1 MILVTNEG
9 IWLIRGDDE
18 ALEVDLTVG
27 DGEPYEMQPGDI
39 LTLTVRESPSR
50 DDAILLQIDSA
61 PGVNR
66 IVIRHEDTAEL
77 EYGRYSADVQLHT
90 ADGLRKTV
98 WPPLEPVA
106 SRTRPMNLRNFN
118 LVSEV
123 TMR

>member
-1 MILVTNEG
+1 MILVTSDG

-18 ALEVDLTVG
+18 SLEVELTVG
-27 DGEPYEMQPGDI
+27 DNTPYEMQPGDI
-39 LTLTVRESPSR
+39 LTLTVREVPSK
-50 DDAILLQIDSA
+50 DSAVMLQIDSA

-77 EYGRYSADVQLHT
+77 EYGRYSADIQLLT

-98 WPPLEPVA
+98 WPPLTASA
-106 SRTRPMNLRNFN
+106 SRTRAGNLKNFN

>member
-1 MILVTNEG
+1 MILVTKDA
-9 IWLIRGDDE
+9 IWLVRGDDE
-18 ALEVDLTVG
+18 APEVDLTVG
-27 DGEPYEMQPGDI
+27 DGEHYEMQPGDI
-39 LTLTVRESPSR
+39 LTLTVRESPARES
-50 DDAILLQIDSA
+50 AILLQIDSA

-77 EYGRYSADVQLHT
+77 EYGRYSADIQLHT

-98 WPPLEPVA
+98 WPPLEPDV
-106 SRTRPMNLRNFN
+106 SRTRTINLKNFN